1 MISKNKA
8 VLKNHIDHPEKDVE
22 TVRLQW
28 GMDSSEFS
36 TYEVSEE
43 TSIIIPSKDFISV
56 MELAELYQSNLKM
69 TYTKTGEPFIIT
81 VQNESCFLT
90 TIVLATLKENTL
102 KSLRKPKNIQNY
114 KELINSYMGH
124 NKKRKNEAV
133 AINTLES
140 IDNLRH
146 DSKSHRLANVSLGTS
161 FKHRMSNSELEIMES
176 PDIEATNSMANT
188 SKQIHLSTSNMSIR
202 PSTSKAAKQ
211 IENTA
216 NLFAF
221 NRKTDTSVA
230 KRKSILDDSVLDST
244 NDSALELELVAHQT
258 KETIT
263 KKRKTNDNLN
273 EEKLTQQEMDNYMV
287 GLDQEMDIMDMGDFE
302 KSRHPVQPSASQN
315 VPVINT
321 DQNILGGLEDE
332 DVRIQFSQCTDP
344 EPWKKKLE
352 IEDSEEIF
360 RDVLHNRQN
369 TSIMNRIQQSESP
382 KSDQCLQSPFIVS
395 DPNARIERRLI
406 NSANQ
411 KAHHLFGNGLKTNP
425 KAPVIAKVLIEN
437 SDEEDICSQI

>member
-1 MISKNKA
+1 MISKGKA

-36 TYEVSEE
+36 TYEVNEE
-43 TSIIIPSKDFISV
+43 TSIIIPSQDFISV

-124 NKKRKNEAV
+124 NKKRKSDTVAV
-133 AINTLES
+133 NTSKS
-140 IDNLRH
+140 IDVLRH

-176 PDIEATNSMANT
+176 PNIEATNSMANN
-188 SKQIHLSTSNMSIR
+188 SKLIDLAISNISIR
-202 PSTSKAAKQ
+202 PSTSKAPKV
-211 IENTA
+211 IENTS

-221 NRKTDTSVA
+221 NRKTDASVA
-230 KRKSILDDSVLDST
+230 KRKSILDDSILDST
-244 NDSALELELVAHQT
+244 NDSALELELIAHQT
-258 KETIT
+258 KETLP
-263 KKRKTNDNLN
+263 KKRKTNENLN

-287 GLDQEMDIMDMGDFE
+287 GLDQEMEIMDMEDFE
-302 KSRHPVQPSASQN
+302 KSRHPIQPNGSQN

-321 DQNILGGLEDE
+321 DQNELENE
-332 DVRIQFSQCTDP
+332 DLRIQFSQCTDP

-360 RDVLHNRQN
+360 RDVLHNRGN
-369 TSIMNRIQQSESP
+369 TSIINRIQQSESP

-395 DPNARIERRLI
+395 DPTSRIERRLI
-406 NSANQ
+406 HTANQ
-411 KAHHLFGNGLKTNP
+411 KALHLFGNGLKTLP
-425 KAPVIAKVLIEN
+425 KPPVIAKVLIEN
-437 SDEEDICSQI
+437 SDDEDICSQI